1 MSIPEWISAFSDT
14 ISALVTIL
22 TFLGL
27 ESPVRRRASDA
38 APPTNGNELEELVE
52 LRLEVARLEGE
63 NAQLRAQA
71 FDLRRDM
78 VQEVF
83 EGVSDASFLALQP
96 SVFKREFDVPM

>member
-1 MSIPEWISAFSDT
+1 MSIPEWISAFSDA
-14 ISALVTIL
+14 ISALITTL

-38 APPTNGNELEELVE
+38 APPTNGNELEEL
-52 LRLEVARLEGE
+52 RWEVARLERE
-63 NAQLRAQA
+63 NAQLRARA

-83 EGVSDASFLALQP
+83 EGVFDAPFFGSATE
-96 SVFKREFDVPM
+96 RI